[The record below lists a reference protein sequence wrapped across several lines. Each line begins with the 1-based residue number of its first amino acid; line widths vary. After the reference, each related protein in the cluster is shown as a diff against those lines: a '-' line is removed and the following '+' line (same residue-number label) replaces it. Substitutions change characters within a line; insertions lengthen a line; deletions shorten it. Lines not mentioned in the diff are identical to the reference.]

1 MVESPASIASA
12 RSGWRRLG
20 LLAGCLLL
28 TMIDGFD
35 TQSIGFVGP
44 AIIRAWHLSP
54 ASLGPIFSAGLFGAL
69 VGAVGCGRLGD
80 RFGRLRMLA
89 FSVLLFAA
97 GMMATAWA
105 GSAPGLVVLRF
116 LTGIGLGGAL
126 PNLLALAAGQAP
138 ARFRAT
144 SLSAVLIGIPL
155 GASIGGFSSVALIE
169 ARGWQAVFVMGGLV
183 PLPILLMVWALASY
197 PVPLKIDVPSSASA
211 APSGFAAVLA
221 PRYRAGTLL
230 LWSVTCC
237 CAMLTYTLA
246 SWLPTLL
253 TERGFAMREAVL
265 ATGLLN
271 LGAVLGG
278 AGCGRLSDLRG
289 PYPVIAAA
297 YVLGAAAIA
306 MIGVATGFG
315 FGPVLV
321 AIFTAAVLALGGQ
334 TGVGVLST
342 VFYDAPLRATGVGL
356 ALGFGRVGAALGPL
370 LIGML
375 LAAGTRITT
384 LFLIGGGVALL
395 IAFLVT
401 LMAHASRT
409 WSSART
415 AA

>member
-1 MVESPASIASA
+1 
-12 RSGWRRLG
+12 
-20 LLAGCLLL
+20 
-28 TMIDGFD
+28 
-35 TQSIGFVGP
+35 
-44 AIIRAWHLSP
+44 
-54 ASLGPIFSAGLFGAL
+54 
-69 VGAVGCGRLGD
+69 
-80 RFGRLRMLA
+80 
-89 FSVLLFAA
+89 
-97 GMMATAWA
+97 
-105 GSAPGLVVLRF
+105 
-116 LTGIGLGGAL
+116 
-126 PNLLALAAGQAP
+126 
-138 ARFRAT
+138 
-144 SLSAVLIGIPL
+144 
-155 GASIGGFSSVALIE
+155 
-169 ARGWQAVFVMGGLV
+169 
-183 PLPILLMVWALASY
+183 
-197 PVPLKIDVPSSASA
+197 
-211 APSGFAAVLA
+211 
-221 PRYRAGTLL
+221 
-230 LWSVTCC
+230 
-237 CAMLTYTLA
+237 MLTYTLA